1 MENKDGRQMAAMLMS
16 KLEDLD
22 LDKVKGI
29 QIGIMFNKDKHMDN
43 PCKDDGDKDFKPHKM
58 YDEEGEAH
66 DADTYEDHMKMK
78 KMGYKH
84 KEEMEDE

>member
-1 MENKDGRQMAAMLMS
+1 MENKEAKQMAAMLMS

-29 QIGIMFNKDKHMDN
+29 QIGIMFNKEN
-43 PCKDDGDKDFKPHKM
+43 FKPHKM
-58 YDEEGEAH
+58 YDEEGEEH
-66 DADTYEDHMKMK
+66 HADTYEDHMKMK

>member
-1 MENKDGRQMAAMLMS
+1 MENKEAKQMAAMLMS
-16 KLEDLD
+16 KLDDLD

-29 QIGIMFNKDKHMDN
+29 QIGIMFNKE
-43 PCKDDGDKDFKPHKM
+43 KDFKPHKM

-66 DADTYEDHMKMK
+66 DADTYEDHIKMK

-84 KEEMEDE
+84 KEEMEDDA

>member
-1 MENKDGRQMAAMLMS
+1 MENKEAKQMAAMLMS
-16 KLEDLD
+16 KLENLD
-22 LDKVKGI
+22 LDKVKGL
-29 QIGIMFNKDKHMDN
+29 QIGIMFDKH
-43 PCKDDGDKDFKPHKM
+43 KEGDKDFKPHKM

-84 KEEMEDE
+84 KDELEEDE